1 MNYLAEI
8 PFEINDEP
16 VTIGVTHFYKQEA
29 RPFCTDS
36 DIDYYGY
43 TEAEW
48 DILDESGVVHNE
60 LDDPDLWDNIEQ
72 AIIDHFEKI
81 KNDY

>member
-16 VTIGVTHFYKQEA
+16 VTIGVTHFYKQE
-29 RPFCTDS
+29 PDYTNDS
-36 DIDYYGY
+36 SDMDYYGY

-48 DILDESGVVHNE
+48 DILDIEGNK
-60 LDDPDLWDNIEQ
+60 LADTDDTHLWDEIEQ
-72 AIIDHFEKI
+72 AIIDHFESI
-81 KNDY
+81 KDDY

>member
-16 VTIGVTHFYKQEA
+16 VIIGVTHFYKQE
-29 RPFCTDS
+29 PDYTNDS
-36 DIDYYGY
+36 SDMDYYGY

-48 DILDESGVVHNE
+48 DILDENTVVRND
-60 LDDPDLWDNIEQ
+60 LDDPDLWDDIEQ
-72 AIIDHFEKI
+72 AIIDHFESI
-81 KNDY
+81 KDDY